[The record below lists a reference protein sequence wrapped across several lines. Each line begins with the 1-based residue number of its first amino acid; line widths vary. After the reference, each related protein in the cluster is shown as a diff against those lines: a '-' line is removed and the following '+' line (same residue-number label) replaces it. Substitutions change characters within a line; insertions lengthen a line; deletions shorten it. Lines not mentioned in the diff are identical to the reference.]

1 MFGHPQS
8 QREFLT
14 KAAETY
20 ESALVGSPAM
30 EYLEGRGINADAASM
45 SRLGYVKPDLAV
57 PGHDMYRGMLCIPYW
72 TVHGGVVA
80 MKFRV
85 IDDRPGSRYLWPPGQ
100 QSHLYNVS
108 ACVSGR
114 PYMVLCEGELDTVV
128 ASSVCGLNACG
139 IAGVSH
145 WKPHHPRVLRGFR
158 DVFVVTDNDDKEDG
172 SNPGQEL
179 AKRIIQDIP
188 HARNVTL
195 PRGQDISDFV
205 QQNGGT
211 ALPSLLGLTD
221 AA

>member
-1 MFGHPQS
+1 MQPAS

-14 KAAETY
+14 RAAEMY
-20 ESALVGSPAM
+20 EQSLPGSPVE
-30 EYLEGRGINADAASM
+30 EYLAGRGIDLSAAST
-45 SRLGYVKPDLAV
+45 SRLGYVKPDVAA
-57 PGHDMYRGMLCIPYW
+57 PGHDMYKGMLAIPYW

-100 QSHLYNVS
+100 QSHLYNVTS
-108 ACVSGR
+108 VVSGK
-114 PYMVLCEGELDTVV
+114 PYMVICEGELDTVV
-128 ASSVCGLNACG
+128 ASSVCGLNSIG

-158 DVFVVTDNDDKEDG
+158 DIFVVTDNDDKEDG

-179 AKRIIQDIP
+179 AKRIITDLP

-205 QQNGGT
+205 QQNGGS
-211 ALPSLLGLTD
+211 ALPSLLGLSD

>member
-1 MFGHPQS
+1 MQPQS

-14 KAAETY
+14 RAAETY
-20 ESALVGSPAM
+20 EAELAGSPAQ
-30 EYLEGRGINADAASM
+30 EYLEARGVSVTAASM
-45 SRLGYVKPDLAV
+45 SHLGYVKPESTI
-57 PGHDMYRGMLCIPYW
+57 PGHEMYKGMLSIPYW
-72 TVHGGVVA
+72 SVHGGVVA

-108 ACVSGR
+108 SCVSGE
-114 PYMVLCEGELDTVV
+114 PYIVICEGELDTVV
-128 ASSVCGLNACG
+128 ASSVCGLNAVG

-179 AKRIIQDIP
+179 AKKILSDLP
-188 HARNVTL
+188 HARNITL
-195 PRGQDISDFV
+195 PRGLDISDFV
-205 QQNGGT
+205 LQNGEQS
-211 ALPSLLGLTD
+211 LPSLLGLTD